1 MCMYVFK
8 DQSIHLFLSYLHFRR
23 RLKVYWN
30 AISQSAKL
38 NGGGGCKIACLIQC
52 AHSPRARTECALV
65 ILDLVLWIDLHEMII
80 LYNSNIYHRF
90 IDIDRID

>member
-1 MCMYVFK
+1 MIYTCVCMYLRIRVYIYFWATY
-8 DQSIHLFLSYLHFRR
+8 ILNVV
-23 RLKVYWN
+23 LKFIGTPFPRVR
-30 AISQSAKL
+30 
-38 NGGGGCKIACLIQC
+38 CVKIACLIQC